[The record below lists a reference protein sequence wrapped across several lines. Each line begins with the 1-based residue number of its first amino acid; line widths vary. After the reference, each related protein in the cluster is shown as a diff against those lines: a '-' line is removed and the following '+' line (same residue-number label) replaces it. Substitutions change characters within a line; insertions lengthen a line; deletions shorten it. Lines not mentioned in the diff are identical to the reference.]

1 MAKRVVLKKG
11 DIVSITRDNHKRYI
25 QYVDNDYYQLNGDVI
40 CVFKKIYSSIDN
52 PSVEEIIDDTYDL
65 VLHTFLRAGHSALVK
80 HQTMT
85 SSSEGDPNRIISVG
99 PNLSDRRSW
108 HWKQGTNL
116 WKTYSNKYSSIWRQ
130 SVNVNMRTITKYANW
145 LNRLQNNGKL
155 IYSVEISSCVTHTSI
170 ALNLS
175 GVFNIGIFPSLLNAE
190 MLLWSNGIRPWSYLH
205 LLYY

>member
-1 MAKRVVLKKG
+1 MFKSGNGCFENIGYIFGAMANLS
-11 DIVSITRDNHKRYI
+11 DILIGS
-25 QYVDNDYYQLNGDVI
+25 
-40 CVFKKIYSSIDN
+40 N
-52 PSVEEIIDDTYDL
+52 PQKVDL
-65 VLHTFLRAGHSALVK
+65 VTQHGDKDGGHSALVK

-116 WKTYSNKYSSIWRQ
+116 WETYSNKYSSIWRQ